1 MQSEHLMLWWDHGR
15 AQNRTVIYPMYI
27 EDADVMNVSKIIRGD
42 PEGWQIAKN
51 ALVQRSSPILL
62 T

>member
-1 MQSEHLMLWWDHGR
+1 
-15 AQNRTVIYPMYI
+15 MYF
-27 EDADVMNVSKIIRGD
+27 EEADVMNVSKIIRGD

-51 ALVQRSSPILL
+51 ALAQRSSPILL

>member
-1 MQSEHLMLWWDHGR
+1 
-15 AQNRTVIYPMYI
+15 MYI

-42 PEGWQIAKN
+42 PESRQIAKN
-51 ALVQRSSPILL
+51 ALVQRSSPIPL